1 MAKPRADRVMANLI
15 EGAERPMPAW
25 IKKKQPARVMLSTR
39 VASVDSQTG
48 SVVNARDSLAASQS
62 VASLGTTGSPAKAG
76 VTDAQAANE
85 GGLGAKEAGDSVAER
100 IKLDKDNVRKHFR
113 KDKAKLDE
121 ALRKDRRM
129 RARRNE
135 DVRCFPHQL
144 RALPVSKFSAVAR
157 YAIDHGS
164 RKRWIEDDLDIFLE
178 SESTTFGAE
187 EADNE
192 RPTGGILASADDD
205 VRALI
210 ACSALGF
217 FSLGSSIHFLYH
229 INAVE

>member
-85 GGLGAKEAGDSVAER
+85 GGLGAKE
-100 IKLDKDNVRKHFR
+100 KD
-113 KDKAKLDE
+113 
-121 ALRKDRRM
+121 
-129 RARRNE
+129 
-135 DVRCFPHQL
+135 
-144 RALPVSKFSAVAR
+144 
-157 YAIDHGS
+157 
-164 RKRWIEDDLDIFLE
+164 
-178 SESTTFGAE
+178 AE
-187 EADNE
+187 ERVEGN
-192 RPTGGILASADDD
+192 GHGLATRGNHKLAARVDG
-205 VRALI
+205 R
-210 ACSALGF
+210 
-217 FSLGSSIHFLYH
+217 
-229 INAVE
+229 

>member
-113 KDKAKLDE
+113 KD
-121 ALRKDRRM
+121 
-129 RARRNE
+129 
-135 DVRCFPHQL
+135 
-144 RALPVSKFSAVAR
+144 
-157 YAIDHGS
+157 
-164 RKRWIEDDLDIFLE
+164 
-178 SESTTFGAE
+178 
-187 EADNE
+187 
-192 RPTGGILASADDD
+192 ILT
-205 VRALI
+205 
-210 ACSALGF
+210 
-217 FSLGSSIHFLYH
+217 
-229 INAVE
+229 